1 MPQITRISCSW
12 CYDMND
18 VVEGKAV
25 YCPSC
30 GHRADKL
37 REDCDCRKCGETKR
51 LLEIREREQERRRA
65 DEQATD

>member
-1 MPQITRISCSW
+1 
-12 CYDMND
+12 MND

-25 YCPSC
+25 YCSTC

-51 LLEIREREQERRRA
+51 LLAIREHEQERK
-65 DEQATD
+65 QNQ